1 MSEVTKNEEKVN
13 ISYGEKQLFSS
24 PLMAAVNIKTA
35 IKKLEAEKQNKSSQE
50 LNMEIDM
57 KANESKNYTKIGLS
71 GGYFGGAE
79 SFRIEKLYYEHLQL
93 ATAIKLFEQET
104 RRNNEKSF

>member
-1 MSEVTKNEEKVN
+1 
-13 ISYGEKQLFSS
+13 
-24 PLMAAVNIKTA
+24 
-35 IKKLEAEKQNKSSQE
+35 
-50 LNMEIDM
+50 MEQS
-57 KANESKNYTKIGLS
+57 NESKNCTKNAS
-71 GGYFGGAE
+71 NCGYFGGAE